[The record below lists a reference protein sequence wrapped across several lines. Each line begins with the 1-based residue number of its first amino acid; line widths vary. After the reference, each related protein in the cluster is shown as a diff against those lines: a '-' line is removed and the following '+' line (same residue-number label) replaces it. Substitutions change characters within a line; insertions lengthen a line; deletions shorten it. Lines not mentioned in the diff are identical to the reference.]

1 MLQAGSH
8 EMTRDH
14 TKLHEITR
22 DCRDYAIVLQVELAN
37 APARKLYEAA
47 GYGARA
53 HTHTHAPNKQVRHGI
68 CRRGRE
74 RAARDAGRRGAAAQV
89 RPIDAAAHGQRRLTT
104 ACAVVGVFTAL
115 WGWSA
120 HGQRVREK

>member
-47 GYGARA
+47 GYGTVFAD
-53 HTHTHAPNKQVRHGI
+53 
-68 CRRGRE
+68 E
-74 RAARDAGRRGAAAQV
+74 GASALRVTPGGAELQLKSV
-89 RPIDAAAHGQRRLTT
+89 PSTLLLMGK
-104 ACAVVGVFTAL
+104 GV
-115 WGWSA
+115 
-120 HGQRVREK
+120 